1 MTETASPLEQLR
13 AALRDISRWATGQ
26 DPGDVEALAATL
38 RAMADALERQTGQEL
53 VTASRDGA
61 EATAGHAGKLHA
73 SAEPRKPRRKRQRPR
88 SLHHEPQAVTW
99 AREKAGLTKRALA
112 RTVGISEQL
121 LGEIE
126 SGWRSATPSN
136 LARIADALNCPV
148 VVLERKR
155 WEAAPINGD
164 GNATAEGTPEMDPRS
179 PRADSDAQG
188 RRFGPSPLGP
198 EGSALDVGR
207 GAGGAR

>member
-1 MTETASPLEQLR
+1 M
-13 AALRDISRWATGQ
+13 
-26 DPGDVEALAATL
+26 
-38 RAMADALERQTGQEL
+38 
-53 VTASRDGA
+53 
-61 EATAGHAGKLHA
+61 
-73 SAEPRKPRRKRQRPR
+73 
-88 SLHHEPQAVTW
+88 TW

-126 SGWRSATPSN
+126 SGWRSATPLN

-148 VVLERKR
+148 VLLERKR

-164 GNATAEGTPEMDPRS
+164 GNATAEGAPEMDPRS

-188 RRFGPSPLGP
+188 RRFGPSPRGP
-198 EGSALDVGR
+198 EGSALGVG
-207 GAGGAR
+207 